1 MNILDRMIAA
11 VSPER
16 AARRQTARL
25 KLAGLSRMQRSRM
38 HYDGATTSHRSGG
51 WRPTNTDAN
60 AEIRV
65 AGERLRNVAR
75 EMVRNNPF
83 ASRAK
88 SVIATNVVGAGIIP
102 TIETP
107 NRASKRRLEALLR
120 AHFDTPSCDYMGRTD
135 LYGLQALAMA
145 TLVEAG
151 EVLIRK
157 RSLPAGSGAALPF
170 QIQVM
175 EPDYL
180 DTLRDGPLPG
190 GNTAIQGVEYDASG
204 RVVAYHLFNEHPGT
218 SYPAS
223 IVSERVPAEYILHV
237 FRQERPGQAR
247 GVTWF
252 APVIMTL
259 RDFSDYSEAQ
269 LMRQKI
275 SACFTA
281 FVTSDDPESVG
292 VDETDAG
299 TPLQT
304 FEPGTIERLRA
315 GESVEFGAPPPITD
329 YDAYS
334 RVTLRSIAAGLGVS
348 YEALTGDL
356 SGVNFSSG
364 RMGWIEFQRSI
375 DSWRNHMLVPQMLY
389 PIGKW
394 FLDSARIVEG
404 VSGSPTIKWTPP
416 RREMISPRDEVPF
429 AVEAI
434 RAGLITRS
442 EFLRKAGYDPNVV
455 DAELAAD
462 NARADA
468 LGLVL
473 DSDARKRTSYGLNPD
488 PNVGG
493 GKSAGNDNETNG
505 DERRYN

>member
-1 MNILDRMIAA
+1 MANILDRMIAA
-11 VSPER
+11 VSPVR
-16 AARRQTARL
+16 AAQRQAARL
-25 KLAGLSRMQRSRM
+25 RLDGISRVRRM

-51 WRPTNTDAN
+51 WRPTGTDAN
-60 AEIRV
+60 AEIRI

-83 ASRAK
+83 AARAK
-88 SVIATNVVGAGIIP
+88 SVIASNVIGAGVIP
-102 TIETP
+102 TVQTP
-107 NRASKRRLEALLR
+107 NKATKRRLEALMR

-135 LYGLQALAMA
+135 LYGLQELAMS
-145 TLVEAG
+145 TIVEAG

-157 RSLPAGSGAALPF
+157 RPLRADSGAALPF
-170 QIQVM
+170 QIQIM

-180 DTLRDGPLPG
+180 DTLRDGPLPN
-190 GNTAIQGVEYDASG
+190 GNRSIQGVEFDGSG

-218 SYPAS
+218 SYPTA
-223 IVSERVPAEYILHV
+223 IQSERVPADYVLHV
-237 FRQERPGQAR
+237 FRQDRPGQAR

-252 APVIMTL
+252 APVILTM

-299 TPLQT
+299 APLQT

-334 RVTLRSIAAGLGVS
+334 RVTLRSIAAGLGLS

-364 RMGWIEFQRSI
+364 RMGWLEFQRSI

-389 PIGKW
+389 PIGQW
-394 FLDSARIVEG
+394 FMEAVRITEG

-429 AVEAI
+429 AIEAI
-434 RAGLITRS
+434 RAGLTTRS
-442 EFLRKAGYDPNVV
+442 EHLRRSGYDPDVV
-455 DAELAAD
+455 DAELAAEQ
-462 NARADA
+462 ARADS

-473 DSDARKRTSYGLNPD
+473 DTDARKRTAYGLD
-488 PNVGG
+488 PNPNATPAG
-493 GKSAGNDNETNG
+493 GNDNDETTG